1 MNNKII
7 KKNFCPAPWTEVY
20 IGHDTI
26 GPCCVNSEIYEDN
39 NPQEYLKSGV
49 LKELKKEFL
58 KGNRPDSCYSCWS
71 AESAGA
77 RSVRQSQTTRGS
89 KLQRVSLAITNKCNF
104 KCRMCNPIDS
114 SAWGLDI
121 PAIKIKYENRYDI
134 KKEEGKWVKHKDDYA
149 SIDWIIDQCK
159 KEKLLVNLLGGEPF
173 ISPGFLYFL
182 EQVNKYNLYDNI
194 SLVITTNLSVVK
206 YKRIDFIQ
214 ELSKF
219 KSLDI
224 YASIDGCFKV
234 GEYIREGFDF
244 KKFHNNLVA
253 MKDLINF
260 FSVTL
265 QVYNIYHMPIL
276 YKYADT
282 LGIKINLNYLVGP
295 VFLKV
300 EILTKSERE
309 KILEYY
315 KSVNFN
321 NKNIINILKTGDDYT
336 NYRDKYVS
344 YTNSL
349 DKLWNKNIKDYI
361 PELSALTLEI

>member
-1 MNNKII
+1 LTTRSNI
-7 KKNFCPAPWTEVY
+7 KNFCPLPWTEVY
-20 IGHDTI
+20 IGHDTT
-26 GPCCVNSEIYEDN
+26 GPCCINTELYNSTDVSD
-39 NPQEYLKSGV
+39 YLKSEE
-49 LKELKKEFL
+49 LKTLKKEFL
-58 KGNRPDSCYSCWS
+58 KGNKPESCRYCWDT
-71 AESAGA
+71 EKAGMT
-77 RSVRQSQTTRGS
+77 SVRQSQTTKGS

-104 KCRMCNPIDS
+104 KCRMCNPVDS
-114 SAWGLDI
+114 SAWGSDI
-121 PAIKIKYENRYDI
+121 TATKILYGNRYDR
-134 KKEEGKWVKHKDDYA
+134 KKEKFIKHKDDYA

-300 EILTKSERE
+300 EILNEEERN
-309 KILEYY
+309 KVLDYY

-321 NKNIINILKTGDDYT
+321 NKDIINVLKTGDDYT
-336 NYRDKYVS
+336 NYREKYVS

-361 PELSALTLEI
+361 PELSSLSH

>member
-1 MNNKII
+1 MTTRSNI
-7 KKNFCPAPWTEVY
+7 KNFCPLPWTEVY
-20 IGHDTI
+20 IGHDTT
-26 GPCCVNSEIYEDN
+26 GPCCINTELYNSTDVSD
-39 NPQEYLKSGV
+39 YLKSEE
-49 LKELKKEFL
+49 LKTLKKEFL
-58 KGNRPDSCYSCWS
+58 KGNKPESCRYCWDT
-71 AESAGA
+71 EKAGMT
-77 RSVRQSQTTRGS
+77 SVRQSQTTKGS

-104 KCRMCNPIDS
+104 KCRMCNPVDS
-114 SAWGLDI
+114 SAWGSDI
-121 PAIKIKYENRYDI
+121 TATKILYGNRYDR
-134 KKEEGKWVKHKDDYA
+134 KKEKFIKHKDDYA

-219 KSLDI
+219 KDLDI

-234 GEYIREGFDF
+234 GEYIRQGFDF

-300 EILTKSERE
+300 EILNEEERN
-309 KILEYY
+309 KVLDYY

-321 NKNIINILKTGDDYT
+321 NKDIINVLKTGDDYT
-336 NYRDKYVS
+336 NYREKYVS

-361 PELSALTLEI
+361 PELSSLSH

>member
-1 MNNKII
+1 MTTRSNI
-7 KKNFCPAPWTEVY
+7 KNFCPLPWTEVY
-20 IGHDTI
+20 IGHDTT
-26 GPCCVNSEIYEDN
+26 GPCCINTELYNSTDVSD
-39 NPQEYLKSGV
+39 YLKSEE
-49 LKELKKEFL
+49 LKTLKKEFL
-58 KGNRPDSCYSCWS
+58 KGNKPESCRYCWDT
-71 AESAGA
+71 EKAGMT
-77 RSVRQSQTTRGS
+77 SVRQSQTTKGS

-104 KCRMCNPIDS
+104 KCRMCNPVDS
-114 SAWGLDI
+114 SAWGSDI
-121 PAIKIKYENRYDI
+121 TATKILYGNRYDR
-134 KKEEGKWVKHKDDYA
+134 KKEKFIKHKDDYA

-300 EILTKSERE
+300 EILNEEERN
-309 KILEYY
+309 KVLDYY

-321 NKNIINILKTGDDYT
+321 NKDIINVLKTGDDYT
-336 NYRDKYVS
+336 NYREKYVS

-361 PELSALTLEI
+361 PELSSLSH